1 MPIRTWAVL
10 GLIALLPLPSVAQ
23 RVSGEPLRVET
34 RKQAALESFRA
45 ARFAALPAASLAFQ
59 PLAAA
64 RVDAMQ
70 RHNREDGAKALQIA
84 LNRNVA
90 DEAQVLLPS
99 ELNWQ
104 AVSGGRVARI
114 DVRSQL
120 ASAMRVA
127 IDPRSLPAGAEI
139 RVAGGGF
146 PDVHA
151 VSVAQ
156 ALEQM
161 DGNGNFWTA
170 VTDGEVQQIEL
181 FLPAGAADAMPR
193 ISAVSHFV
201 SSPLR
206 PINLQK
212 ALGDSGAC
220 NIDVVCRTAT
230 LGQAYVNAKNAVA
243 RMTFTTSAGSF
254 TCTGTLLNDSDS
266 ATQVPY
272 FYSANHC
279 VSLQS
284 EASTLVT
291 FWNYETASCGVASA
305 GANTQLT
312 GGADLLYGNAPS
324 DVLFLRLRSTPPAGA
339 FFAGWDA
346 ATVVAN
352 STAIGIHHP
361 SGDNKKYSNGRAPGF
376 SSLNGGSYVR
386 MNWTEGTTEG
396 GSSGSG
402 IFTLSNGQYLLRGG
416 LFGGDASC
424 ANSNGPDVN
433 GGNRDFYSRFDQ
445 AYPSIQQ
452 WLGNGQTS
460 VGPTRDYTGAW
471 FTAAEPGWGLT
482 VFNYPGQMFALWFV
496 YDSQGR
502 ANWYRMQGA
511 WTGAD
516 VVTRALERPTG
527 PAWSSNFNPNSV
539 SWTAVGNATLTFTS
553 ATAATLT
560 FNDGTVS
567 RTVALTKI

>member
-1 MPIRTWAVL
+1 MRVRLWAVL
-10 GLIALLPLPSVAQ
+10 GLIALLPLPTLAQ
-23 RVSGEPLRVET
+23 RVSGEPLRVDA
-34 RKQAALESFRA
+34 RKQTQIENFRS
-45 ARFAALPAASLAFQ
+45 ARFAALPAATMAFQ

-70 RHNREDGAKALQIA
+70 RYNREDGAKALQIA

-90 DEAQVLLPS
+90 DEAESALPTQ
-99 ELNWQ
+99 LNWQ

-114 DVRSQL
+114 DVRSPMAAAL
-120 ASAMRVA
+120 RVG
-127 IDPRSLPAGAEI
+127 IDPRSLPSGAEI

-146 PDVHA
+146 PDVYA
-151 VSVAQ
+151 VTAGQ

-161 DGNGNFWTA
+161 DGNGSFWTA
-170 VTDGEVQQIEL
+170 VTDGESQQIEL
-181 FLPAGAADAMPR
+181 FLPSGAADAVPR

-220 NIDVVCRTAT
+220 NIDVVCRTGT
-230 LGQAYVNAKNAVA
+230 LGQAFVNAKNAVA
-243 RMTFTTSAGSF
+243 RMTFTTGSGSF
-254 TCTGTLLNDSDS
+254 TCTGTLLNDSDA

-279 VSLQS
+279 ISLQS
-284 EASTLVT
+284 EANTLAT
-291 FWNYETASCGVASA
+291 FWNYEASSCGVLGS

-312 GGADLLYGNAPS
+312 GGADLLYANAPS
-324 DVLFLRLRSTPPAGA
+324 DVLFVRLRSTPPAGA

-346 ATVVAN
+346 ATVAAN
-352 STAIGIHHP
+352 SVAIGIHHP

-386 MNWTEGTTEG
+386 LNWSEGTTEG

-402 IFTLSNGQYLLRGG
+402 VFTLSNGQYLLRGG
-416 LFGGDASC
+416 LYGGSASC

-433 GGNRDFYSRFDQ
+433 NGNQDFYSRLDQ

-511 WTGAD
+511 WTGTD
-516 VVTRALERPTG
+516 IVTRALERPTG
-527 PAWSSNFNPNSV
+527 AAWSSSFNPNSV
-539 SWTAVGNATLTFTS
+539 TWAPVGNATLTFTS

-567 RTVALTKI
+567 RTVTLTKI